1 MADHKEVI
9 RRGEPLWRPEERS
22 FCRGR
27 PVVRG
32 RCRRQQVYTVRSRSG
47 SMIRHVFY
55 RGRMRRGDGLAPPVE
70 ALAIAVIEAA
80 FCGLL
85 MAAIGEAV
93 VREAGEFATEVAA
106 IDLLPITTRADEE
119 KSATA
124 WRPTKALPKGRL
136 TIIRQVNIGQDRQ
149 PRPKMGK
156 CGLTKACA
164 SETEH
169 PRKNPGC
176 LRSRGFIF
184 CSRPGMLTEGEREEN
199 ACGDE
204 ADADRSAWS
213 T

>member
-1 MADHKEVI
+1 LATPFVKGMEKAPGPATKAADHKEVI
-9 RRGEPLWRPEERS
+9 RMEKPRWWSKGRS

-27 PVVRG
+27 PVLSG
-32 RCRRQQVYTVRSRSG
+32 RCRRPQVYTGRSRSG

-55 RGRMRRGDGLAPPVE
+55 RGRMRRGDRLAPPVG

-80 FCGLL
+80 LFGLL

-93 VREAGEFATEVAA
+93 FGEAGEVATKVAA
-106 IDLLPITTRADEE
+106 IDLLPLPTRTDEE
-119 KSATA
+119 KSAA
-124 WRPTKALPKGRL
+124 ARRRTKALPKGRL

-184 CSRPGMLTEGEREEN
+184 CSRAGMLTEGER
-199 ACGDE
+199 
-204 ADADRSAWS
+204 
-213 T
+213 